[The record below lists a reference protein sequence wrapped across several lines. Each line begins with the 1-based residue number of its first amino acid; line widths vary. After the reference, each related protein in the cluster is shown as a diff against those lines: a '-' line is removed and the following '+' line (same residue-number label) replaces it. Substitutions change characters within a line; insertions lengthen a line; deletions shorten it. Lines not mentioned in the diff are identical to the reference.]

1 MLKIRAVGKDW
12 ERILRLTSDT
22 DRVLF
27 REMSDPVSDY
37 KRQKYGGQQRALYD
51 GFGILRPSGP

>member
-22 DRVLF
+22 DRVQLF
-27 REMSDPVSDY
+27 REMSDY

>member
-27 REMSDPVSDY
+27 REMSDY

>member
-27 REMSDPVSDY
+27 REMSDTLQQ
-37 KRQKYGGQQRALYD
+37 QKYGGQQRALYD
-51 GFGILRPSGP
+51 GFDILRPSGP